1 MRFIGYFLLVLLGLI
16 IILSFIKIKVE
27 LFLNQQ
33 DGWIELRYLWL
44 KYRLEMTDF
53 LKDSTKEKVES
64 QFARVQEETKQE
76 LTRVEFKETV
86 KVKKEPIVDPS
97 PSMPKKEMGGT
108 RKKRRKKTRAVK
120 IKQKKVTRKLD
131 MRAIKSM
138 IRRGKTI
145 FKLSRKVLIRLTNR
159 IRIHRLE
166 SMIDFSLDDA
176 MTTGCIIGALWTFQA
191 NFYAFIER
199 YVKKVDHYHF
209 DVKSKFKGNSLFISL
224 SCILSFRIVDI
235 ILVLLLSFKELLT
248 IKRMLKIEEE

>member
-33 DGWIELRYLWL
+33 DGWVELRYLWL

-97 PSMPKKEMGGT
+97 PSMPKKEMGALG
-108 RKKRRKKTRAVK
+108 RSVGKRQGQLRLNKKGDTQIRYESDK
-120 IKQKKVTRKLD
+120 IYD
-131 MRAIKSM
+131 
-138 IRRGKTI
+138 
-145 FKLSRKVLIRLTNR
+145 
-159 IRIHRLE
+159 
-166 SMIDFSLDDA
+166 
-176 MTTGCIIGALWTFQA
+176 
-191 NFYAFIER
+191 
-199 YVKKVDHYHF
+199 
-209 DVKSKFKGNSLFISL
+209 
-224 SCILSFRIVDI
+224 
-235 ILVLLLSFKELLT
+235 
-248 IKRMLKIEEE
+248 